1 MNKSRLLIT
10 QQEMVLI
17 KNSEETKATE
27 IYGNLFDCIAFYKKL
42 SIQEMENDATFDD
55 RARAVLMSVENK
67 KMMMEKIM
75 NEWYSSKDF
84 EETDRDVFCQLC
96 NTKNKYI
103 FYIKNK
109 LTDIELHIG
118 SECVKKFPDIIGVKQ
133 ETRKFSQLKKEQER
147 QKRVIDFD
155 SSLKEDIDFLKN
167 AEHEFENYPVL
178 LTKKLYRGIEET
190 LRQMNGL
197 RTSYISSGGNI
208 EEVIAKY
215 YHLKEELTQLFLK
228 AEARTK
234 QVASS
239 LLVCDRE
246 TSDWLKKNNFTL
258 WNDVLENDG
267 LFNQSTLSRMLSAKY
282 VEKQLSVFRQK
293 ISDSDIVL
301 QKISGDSIIFY
312 IKNKRYYS
320 GVSFSVKIREFMKD
334 IGCYCLTDLKYT
346 YGKADIKESV
356 IEPSKHN
363 IDAVTNSIYSVL
375 AKNGYDIREEKSGD
389 IYWVQKEHKKKAS
402 MWSGPER
409 VIQGVMYKRLRNGDL
424 TTAYSQFLLLDEAMF
439 VHYFDTFKRKIEAG
453 KTWITES
460 EKRRN
465 EEIAREAGGLQKQRE
480 FIPY

>member
-1 MNKSRLLIT
+1 MNKSKLLIT

-17 KNSEETKATE
+17 KNSEETKKTE

-42 SIQEMENDATFDD
+42 SIQEMDNDATFDE
-55 RARAVLMSVENK
+55 RARVVLMSVDNK

-133 ETRKFSQLKKEQER
+133 ETRKLSQLKKELER
-147 QKRVIDFD
+147 QKRIIDFD
-155 SSLKEDIDFLKN
+155 SCLKEDIDFLKN
-167 AEHEFENYPVL
+167 SEQVFENYPVL

-208 EEVIAKY
+208 EEVITKY
-215 YHLKEELTQLFLK
+215 YQLKEIVTQLFVK
-228 AEARTK
+228 AEARTN

-239 LLVCDRE
+239 ILVCDRE
-246 TSDWLKKNNFTL
+246 TSDWLKKHNMII
-258 WNDVLENDG
+258 WNEVLENDG
-267 LFNQSTLSRMLSAKY
+267 LFNQGILSRMQSAKY

-293 ISDSDIVL
+293 ISDRDIVL
-301 QKISGDSIIFY
+301 QRVSGDSIIFY
-312 IKNKRYYS
+312 IKNKRYSS
-320 GVSFSVKIREFMKD
+320 GVSFSMKIREFMKD
-334 IGCYCLTDLKYT
+334 IGCRCLTDSKYT
-346 YGKADIKESV
+346 YGKADIKEIT

-363 IDAVTNSIYSVL
+363 IDTVMNSINSVL
-375 AKNGYDIREEKSGD
+375 LKKGYDIREEKSGD
-389 IYWVQKEHKKKAS
+389 IYWVQKEHRKKAN
-402 MWSGPER
+402 MWSSSER

-424 TTAYSQFLLLDEAMF
+424 TKAYSQFLLLDEVIF
-439 VHYFDTFKRKIEAG
+439 VNNFDVFKRGIEAG

-460 EKRRN
+460 EKKRN

>member
-17 KNSEETKATE
+17 KNSAETKTTE

-96 NTKNKYI
+96 KTKNKYI

-155 SSLKEDIDFLKN
+155 SSLKEDMDFLKN

-178 LTKKLYRGIEET
+178 LTKKLYRGIEES
-190 LRQMNGL
+190 LQQMNGL

-208 EEVIAKY
+208 EEVINKY
-215 YHLKEELTQLFLK
+215 YRLKEDLTQLFLK
-228 AEARTK
+228 AEARKK

-258 WNDVLENDG
+258 WNDVLESDG
-267 LFNQSTLSRMLSAKY
+267 LFNQSTLSRMQSAKY
-282 VEKQLSVFRQK
+282 VEKQLSIFRQK
-293 ISDSDIVL
+293 ISDHDIVL
-301 QKISGDSIIFY
+301 QKVSGDSIVFF

-320 GVSFSVKIREFMKD
+320 GVSFSMKIREFMKD
-334 IGCYCLTDLKYT
+334 IGCHCLTDPKYT
-346 YGKADIKESV
+346 YGKADIKEIA

-375 AKNGYDIREEKSGD
+375 EKNGYDIREEKSGD
-389 IYWVQKEHKKKAS
+389 IYWVQKEHKKKTS
-402 MWSGPER
+402 MWSGSER